1 MQDDRKVCEEG
12 LEMQENE
19 GWECVVMEAAES
31 LSKCLEQVSNPRR
44 VRGSRGR
51 QREYSGDG
59 ERAGP

>member
-12 LEMQENE
+12 LETKENE
-19 GWECVVMEAAES
+19 SWECVDMEVAES

-51 QREYSGDG
+51 
-59 ERAGP
+59 